1 MDSIV
6 VLHTVFSKGWSTL
19 SQTQLHDNTFS
30 VDLWNPIGQT
40 QAENLTMTFL
50 VEIPVTLQGPMRES
64 IRLPKSSVWVKLLL
78 NDTITSV
85 QVLLMY
91 WLATILVV
99 DKSISTA
106 ALTDLEIWLYVISC
120 SETAFPLLNWIGSG
134 W

>member
-1 MDSIV
+1 
-6 VLHTVFSKGWSTL
+6 
-19 SQTQLHDNTFS
+19 
-30 VDLWNPIGQT
+30 
-40 QAENLTMTFL
+40 MTFF
-50 VEIPVTLQGPMRES
+50 VETPATLQGPMREI

-85 QVLLMY
+85 QVLFMY
-91 WLATILVV
+91 WLATILVA

-106 ALTDLEIWLYVISC
+106 ALTGLEIWLYVISC